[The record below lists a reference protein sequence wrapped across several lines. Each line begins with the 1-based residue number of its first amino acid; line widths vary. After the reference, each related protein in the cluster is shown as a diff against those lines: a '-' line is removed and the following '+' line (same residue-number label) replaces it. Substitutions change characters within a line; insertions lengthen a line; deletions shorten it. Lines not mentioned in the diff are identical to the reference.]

1 MKPYFRCAISYR
13 MQIIEVNNAVTRKA
27 FLDLPKRI
35 YRNDPNWVCP
45 LNRDIESVFDPRKN
59 SFHQNGKCTRWI
71 LRGKG
76 RVIIGRIAAFI
87 NNKKAYL
94 TEVPT
99 GGCGFFEC
107 IDNQNAADL
116 LFDTARKWLADNGMK
131 AMDGPINFGE
141 NDMWWGLLVEGF
153 AAPYYGMNYHQPYYK
168 RLFERY
174 GFTPLYEQISNSINI
189 LKPFPERFTKIAQW
203 VIKKPGY
210 SFEHLDKNQFQR
222 FANDF
227 KEIYNDAWKDFDEFM
242 PIADSSI
249 RETFEKMKMIMDE
262 RLIWFAYVN
271 GEPASM
277 IVIVPDANELI
288 SNLNGRLGI
297 WGSIQF
303 LINRWVRKNQ
313 RMRAVIMGT
322 KTKFQ
327 KHGLESAMII
337 KLKEYVLPLQRY
349 KELELS
355 WVGDFNAKMIAL
367 HEATGATFSKKHITY
382 RYTF

>member
-1 MKPYFRCAISYR
+1 
-13 MQIIEVNNAVTRKA
+13 MQIIEVNNAGTKKQ
-27 FLDLPKRI
+27 FLDLPRRLYK
-35 YRNDPNWVCP
+35 NDPNWICP
-45 LNRDIESVFDPRKN
+45 LDMDIESVFNPLKN
-59 SFHQNGKCTRWI
+59 SYFEGGKCNRWI
-71 LRGKG
+71 LKDGGGK
-76 RVIIGRIAAFI
+76 VVGRIAAFI

-94 TEVPT
+94 TGTPT

-107 IDNQNAADL
+107 TDNQNAADL
-116 LFDTARKWLADNGMK
+116 LFDTAKSWLALNGMK

-153 AAPYYGMNYHQPYYK
+153 AAPYYGMNYHLPYYK

-174 GFTPLYEQISNSINI
+174 GFTPLYEQISNSIDI
-189 LKPFPERFTKIAQW
+189 LKPFPERFTKIAEW

-210 SFEHLDKNQFQR
+210 HFEHLNKKEFHR

-227 KEIYNDAWKDFDEFM
+227 KEIYNDAWKDFENFT
-242 PIADSSI
+242 PITDSAI
-249 RETFEKMKMIMDE
+249 RETFGKLKIIMDE

-277 IVIVPDANELI
+277 IVIVPDTNELI
-288 SNLNGRLGI
+288 KNLNGHLSVFGKLRFMLNKWIRG
-297 WGSIQF
+297 
-303 LINRWVRKNQ
+303 NK

-322 KTKFQ
+322 KTRFQ

-337 KLKEYVLPLQRY
+337 KLKQYVLPLQQY

-355 WVGDFNAKMIAL
+355 WVGDFNTKMIAL